1 MKRALAVGVAVAL
14 SLLEGFWPQQ
24 SAAAHWSVGAVIGL
38 ALLGAVIAGRGRQ
51 RSPSRAWVRS
61 SGRAVR
67 HWWAHPI
74 RSGSVALWVLVL
86 AATVGW
92 DAYSFSHQSDRLPTL
107 SRVIGGVTRYP
118 LGRAGVFALWL
129 GLGVVIV
136 LAERRTDP

>member
-24 SAAAHWSVGAVIGL
+24 SAAAHWSVGAVIVL
-38 ALLGAVIAGRGRQ
+38 ALLAAVLAGRGHQ
-51 RSPSRAWVRS
+51 RSSTRNWARS
-61 SGRAVR
+61 SRRAVS

-86 AATVGW
+86 AATAGW

-107 SRVIGGVTRYP
+107 SRVIGGITRYP

-129 GLGVVIV
+129 ALGAVIV